1 MNKNDRELYKRLN
14 ENVSIPQ
21 TYTDTIYNTFGK
33 LPENKINLKS
43 LNKLK
48 LSIAMTC
55 SIFLIT
61 SVVFAKDIKFFFN
74 GLLNNKSIISAIEN
88 NYIESIPSQKII
100 QNDIKTNIDSILM
113 DDYKLCITL
122 NFELPYY
129 YNTDA
134 ITKIQIPNILIYDEN
149 KNILFNEFYEEIDYS
164 FFNVNDINKFWKYSY
179 DISCLKEDNIYSL
192 TYVIEH
198 EKFPKSKNINVLFNK
213 INLMNDNII
222 KALPLEEKIKLS
234 SNDIINKSTIDYIKG
249 KWDFSYNLT
258 EKTYSRKNLVYKIKN
273 YNDYNYNF
281 PSELI
286 VSHAET
292 KFSFQYNQNS
302 ISNDKKISLDREAYI
317 LTQNNEKLQLINCE
331 YEIIKDMM
339 NCDFIFEL
347 GKFNATE
354 NMTLILPIN
363 DGSDIKLELNLQKE
377 N

>member
-1 MNKNDRELYKRLN
+1 MNKKDKKLYIKLN
-14 ENVSIPQ
+14 ENVQITQ

-55 SIFLIT
+55 TIFLIT
-61 SVVFAKDIKFFFN
+61 SVVFAKDIKIFFN

-88 NYIESIPSQKII
+88 NYIESIPSQKIV

-122 NFELPYY
+122 DFELPYY